1 MIPRKINTSTL
12 FVSQVTVWD
21 NWSVCGQILPGPT
34 PPTLLGLECLQT
46 YMSCGT
52 MYTRMILNATACGNV
67 WAERCSEAIWDTI
80 RDYFFGMLPGY
91 CSKDKILFMFPFGDV
106 HSSAPHLWASSSRSI
121 ISSTCGDRLY
131 KPANKETKSQV
142 MKQSEKTSNVH
153 VTHIISQENFDPPIW
168 A

>member
-21 NWSVCGQILPGPT
+21 NLSARGQILPDPT
-34 PPTLLGLECLQT
+34 PPTLFGLECLQT
-46 YMSCGT
+46 YTSCGT

-80 RDYFFGMLPGY
+80 RDYIIGMLPSY
-91 CSKDKILFMFPFGDV
+91 CSKDKIFFMFPFGSYLDNFWWDV

-131 KPANKETKSQV
+131 KPANKEKNHKSWNSLQKHQTF
-142 MKQSEKTSNVH
+142 M
-153 VTHIISQENFDPPIW
+153 
-168 A
+168 